1 MSISEMTYWER
12 ILYILEQYGSSF
24 LRGAGTTMVIAI
36 LGTLVGC
43 VIGFAVGVVQTI
55 PVSKND
61 PRLRRGLLR
70 VVRFLLGV
78 YVEVFRGTP
87 MMIQAVFI
95 YYGTA
100 QIFDVHLNTWI
111 AALIVVSINT
121 GAYMA
126 ETVRGG
132 VISIDPGQTEG
143 AKAIGMTHLQ
153 TMVYVVFPQ
162 TLRNIM
168 PQIGNNLIINIKD
181 TCVLSIISTVE
192 LFFTFKG
199 VAGAIYTY
207 FEAATITMAIYF
219 ALTFTCSRLLRWL
232 EGKMDGP
239 VNYDLATTDT
249 LAHTSGM
256 YTHPNVYRTQHTS
269 SEEGGR

>member
-1 MSISEMTYWER
+1 MTYWER

-111 AALIVVSINT
+111 AALIVVLLCRHYKNT
-121 GAYMA
+121 DG
-126 ETVRGG
+126 
-132 VISIDPGQTEG
+132 SIDWEAVGKTILILLFWWVLIFVILIKGIIG
-143 AKAIGMTHLQ
+143 A
-153 TMVYVVFPQ
+153 
-162 TLRNIM
+162 
-168 PQIGNNLIINIKD
+168 
-181 TCVLSIISTVE
+181 
-192 LFFTFKG
+192 
-199 VAGAIYTY
+199 
-207 FEAATITMAIYF
+207 
-219 ALTFTCSRLLRWL
+219 
-232 EGKMDGP
+232 GKKK
-239 VNYDLATTDT
+239 
-249 LAHTSGM
+249 
-256 YTHPNVYRTQHTS
+256 
-269 SEEGGR
+269 